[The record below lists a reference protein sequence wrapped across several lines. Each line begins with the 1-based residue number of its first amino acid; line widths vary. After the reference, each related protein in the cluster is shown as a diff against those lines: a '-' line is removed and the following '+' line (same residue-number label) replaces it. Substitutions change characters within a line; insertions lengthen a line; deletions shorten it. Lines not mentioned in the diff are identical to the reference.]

1 MLPSPSPTPA
11 RAPGFQPGSRRDN
24 RRLRQVAWASVPV
37 WSIGLLSF
45 VPFLRLAIARRR
57 PLDWAVFAA
66 YFAVVATLLA
76 LTPGSGGTGGRS
88 GLVGGALLLLIPLA
102 TVHALVAFRPGPDPL
117 GSDSLPS
124 LSTPSNQHALAA
136 ARERLHRR
144 DEARKLAGANPDL
157 ARELRIGRPDL
168 PREYDDGG
176 LVDVNHAPVEAIAAA
191 LGLTA
196 PESAAVAAARNKL
209 GRFSSPEELSVYA
222 QLPPDRVDALRDLI
236 WFG

>member
-1 MLPSPSPTPA
+1 MLA
-11 RAPGFQPGSRRDN
+11 C
-24 RRLRQVAWASVPV
+24 
-37 WSIGLLSF
+37 

-57 PLDWAVFAA
+57 ARDWAIFAA
-66 YFAVVATLLA
+66 YFAIVPVLMVLSP
-76 LTPGSGGTGGRS
+76 PGDKSAAST
-88 GLVGGALLLLIPLA
+88 LVGGAIILLIGVA

-117 GSDSLPS
+117 DAGSLPS
-124 LSTPSNQHALAA
+124 LPSPSNQHALAA

-144 DEARKLAGANPDL
+144 EEARKLAGVNPDL

-176 LVDVNHAPVEAIAAA
+176 LVDVNHAPVEAIAAT

-196 PESAAVAAARNKL
+196 SESAAVAAARAQIGK
-209 GRFSSPEELSVYA
+209 FSSPEELSVYA
-222 QLPPDRVDALRDLI
+222 QLPPDRLDAVRDLI